1 MQSSAPGFPTSSRG
15 FLVAM
20 TLFGSI
26 SVPALLSADLKLSA
40 DHNETVQEGPAIQ
53 EGPKTQEKATVSP
66 SATPT
71 ASPSSTPAATSSDD
85 AKTASQPENTK
96 PKSAQSSRGLPPQDI
111 PGPPKTERQLAEER
125 KARDAARKRGEIT
138 FDDLKFD
145 IEKGG
150 EYKPEMISPA
160 IKDLE
165 KKTLKIRGFILPNSV
180 FQTNGIKQFVLV
192 RDNRECCFGPG
203 AAIYDCVW
211 VEMAAGKTA
220 TFSTQVVTVKGKF
233 AIDEETFKNT
243 DGYAIFKMTAE
254 EVK

>member
-1 MQSSAPGFPTSSRG
+1 MQSSAPGFPSSSKG

-26 SVPALLSADLKLSA
+26 GAPALLSADLKLSA
-40 DHNETVQEGPAIQ
+40 DHNETIQEGPATQ
-53 EGPKTQEKATVSP
+53 ENPATQEKVTTS
-66 SATPT
+66 
-71 ASPSSTPAATSSDD
+71 PAATSSDD
-85 AKTASQPENTK
+85 AKTASEPVNTK
-96 PKSAQSSRGLPPQDI
+96 PKTAQSSRGLPPQDI

-125 KARDAARKRGEIT
+125 KARDAAKKRGEIT

-150 EYKPEMISPA
+150 EYKPEMITPS

-165 KKTLKIRGFILPNSV
+165 KKTLKLRGFILPNSV

-203 AAIYDCVW
+203 AAIYDCIW

-220 TFSTQVVTVKGKF
+220 AFSTQVVTVKGKF

>member
-1 MQSSAPGFPTSSRG
+1 MQSSAAGFPASSRG

-26 SVPALLSADLKLSA
+26 WAPALSSADLKLSA
-40 DHNETVQEGPAIQ
+40 DHDETVQEGPT
-53 EGPKTQEKATVSP
+53 TQEKATVSP
-66 SATPT
+66 PASPTATPT
-71 ASPSSTPAATSSDD
+71 DD
-85 AKTASQPENTK
+85 AKTASETENTK
-96 PKSAQSSRGLPPQDI
+96 PKSAQSSRGIPPQDN

-150 EYKPEMISPA
+150 EYKPEMITPA

-165 KKTLKIRGFILPNSV
+165 KKTVKLRGFILPNSV
-180 FQTNGIKQFVLV
+180 FQTSGIKQFVLV

-220 TFSTQVVTVKGKF
+220 AFSTQVVTVKGKF

>member
-1 MQSSAPGFPTSSRG
+1 MQSSAPSFPTSSRG

-26 SVPALLSADLKLSA
+26 WAPALLSADLKLSA
-40 DHNETVQEGPAIQ
+40 DHNETIQEGPA
-53 EGPKTQEKATVSP
+53 TQEKA
-66 SATPT
+66 ATSPT
-71 ASPSSTPAATSSDD
+71 ASPTATSSDD
-85 AKTASQPENTK
+85 AKTASEPENTK
-96 PKSAQSSRGLPPQDI
+96 PKTAQSSRGLPPQDI

-150 EYKPEMISPA
+150 EYKPEMITPT

-165 KKTLKIRGFILPNSV
+165 KKTLKLRGFILPNSV

-220 TFSTQVVTVKGKF
+220 AFSTQVVTVKGKF

>member
-1 MQSSAPGFPTSSRG
+1 MQSSAPGFPASSRG
-15 FLVAM
+15 LLVAM
-20 TLFGSI
+20 TLFGS
-26 SVPALLSADLKLSA
+26 VWAPALLSADLKLSP
-40 DHNETVQEGPAIQ
+40 DHNETVQENPA
-53 EGPKTQEKATVSP
+53 TQEKATTSP
-66 SATPT
+66 SA
-71 ASPSSTPAATSSDD
+71 SPAATSSDD
-85 AKTASQPENTK
+85 AKTASEPENTK
-96 PKSAQSSRGLPPQDI
+96 PKSPQNGRGLPPQEI

-125 KARDAARKRGEIT
+125 KARDAAKKRGEIT

-145 IEKGG
+145 IEKDG
-150 EYKPEMISPA
+150 EYKPEMITPA

>member
-1 MQSSAPGFPTSSRG
+1 
-15 FLVAM
+15 M

-26 SVPALLSADLKLSA
+26 WAPALLSADLKLSA
-40 DHNETVQEGPAIQ
+40 DHNETVQEGPTTQ
-53 EGPKTQEKATVSP
+53 ENPATQEKATTS
-66 SATPT
+66 TT
-71 ASPSSTPAATSSDD
+71 ASPAASPTATSSDD
-85 AKTASQPENTK
+85 AKTASEPENTK
-96 PKSAQSSRGLPPQDI
+96 PKSAQNGRGLPPQDI

-125 KARDAARKRGEIT
+125 KARDAAKKRGEIT

>member
-1 MQSSAPGFPTSSRG
+1 MQSSAPGFPASSRG
-15 FLVAM
+15 FLVAI

-26 SVPALLSADLKLSA
+26 GSPALLSADLKLSA
-40 DHNETVQEGPAIQ
+40 DHNETIQ
-53 EGPKTQEKATVSP
+53 EGPESQENLATQEKATNSP
-66 SATPT
+66 SANPT
-71 ASPSSTPAATSSDD
+71 ATPSND
-85 AKTASQPENTK
+85 AKTASEPENTK
-96 PKSAQSSRGLPPQDI
+96 PKTAQSSRGLPPQDI

-125 KARDAARKRGEIT
+125 KARDAAKKRGEIT

-150 EYKPEMISPA
+150 EYKPEMITPA

-220 TFSTQVVTVKGKF
+220 AFSTQVVTVKGKF

-243 DGYAIFKMTAE
+243 DGYAIFKMTAD

>member
-1 MQSSAPGFPTSSRG
+1 MHTSARDFPAKSSG
-15 FLVAM
+15 FLIAM
-20 TLFGSI
+20 TLVGSMGAP
-26 SVPALLSADLKLSA
+26 SLLSAK
-40 DHNETVQEGPAIQ
+40 HNETVQESSN
-53 EGPKTQEKATVSP
+53 TQEKAKTD
-66 SATPT
+66 
-71 ASPSSTPAATSSDD
+71 SSTAPSDD
-85 AKTASQPENTK
+85 AKTTAGAETTK
-96 PKSAQSSRGLPPQDI
+96 PKSARSIRGVSPIDTPAT
-111 PGPPKTERQLAEER
+111 PKTERQLAEER
-125 KARDAARKRGEIT
+125 SARDAARKRGEIT

-150 EYKPEMISPA
+150 KFKSEMITPA

-165 KKTLKIRGFILPNSV
+165 KKTLKLRGFILPNSV
-180 FQTNGIKQFVLV
+180 FQTSGIKQFVLV

-211 VEMAAGKTA
+211 VEMAAGKSA

-233 AIDEETFKNT
+233 EVDAETFENT

>member
-1 MQSSAPGFPTSSRG
+1 MQSSAPGFPASSRG

-20 TLFGSI
+20 TLFGF
-26 SVPALLSADLKLSA
+26 VWAPALLSAHLKLSA
-40 DHNETVQEGPAIQ
+40 DHNETVQEGPTA
-53 EGPKTQEKATVSP
+53 QEKATTSP
-66 SATPT
+66 T
-71 ASPSSTPAATSSDD
+71 ATSSDD
-85 AKTASQPENTK
+85 AKTASEPENTK
-96 PKSAQSSRGLPPQDI
+96 PKSAQNGRGLPPQDI

-125 KARDAARKRGEIT
+125 KARDAAKKRGEIT

-220 TFSTQVVTVKGKF
+220 AFSTQVVTVKGKF

>member
-1 MQSSAPGFPTSSRG
+1 MQSSALGFPASSRG
-15 FLVAM
+15 LLVAM

-26 SVPALLSADLKLSA
+26 WSPTLLFADLKLSA
-40 DHNETVQEGPAIQ
+40 DRNETVQEGPATQ
-53 EGPKTQEKATVSP
+53 ENPETQEKASTSP
-66 SATPT
+66 AASPTATP
-71 ASPSSTPAATSSDD
+71 SDD
-85 AKTASQPENTK
+85 AKTASEPVNTK

-125 KARDAARKRGEIT
+125 KARDAAKKRGEIT

-145 IEKGG
+145 IEKDG
-150 EYKPEMISPA
+150 EYKPEMITPA

-165 KKTLKIRGFILPNSV
+165 KKTLKLRGFILPNSV

-220 TFSTQVVTVKGKF
+220 AFSTQVVTVKGKF

>member
-1 MQSSAPGFPTSSRG
+1 MKSSAPGFPASSRG

-26 SVPALLSADLKLSA
+26 WAPSRLSADLTLSS
-40 DHNETVQEGPAIQ
+40 DHNETVQEGPA
-53 EGPKTQEKATVSP
+53 TQEKATTIPTGSP
-66 SATPT
+66 TATPT
-71 ASPSSTPAATSSDD
+71 DD
-85 AKTASQPENTK
+85 AKTASEPENTK
-96 PKSAQSSRGLPPQDI
+96 PKTAQSSRGLPPQEI

-150 EYKPEMISPA
+150 EYKPEMITPA

>member
-20 TLFGSI
+20 TLFGF
-26 SVPALLSADLKLSA
+26 VWAPALPSADLKLSA
-40 DHNETVQEGPAIQ
+40 DHNETVQEGPT
-53 EGPKTQEKATVSP
+53 TQEKATTSP
-66 SATPT
+66 T
-71 ASPSSTPAATSSDD
+71 ATSSDD
-85 AKTASQPENTK
+85 AKTASEPENTK
-96 PKSAQSSRGLPPQDI
+96 PKSAQRGRGIPSQDI

-165 KKTLKIRGFILPNSV
+165 KKTLKLRGFILPNSV

-203 AAIYDCVW
+203 AALYDCVW

>member
-1 MQSSAPGFPTSSRG
+1 MHTSARDFPAKSIG
-15 FLVAM
+15 FLVAI
-20 TLFGSI
+20 TLVGSI
-26 SVPALLSADLKLSA
+26 WAPSLLSAA
-40 DHNETVQEGPAIQ
+40 HQETVQEGAT
-53 EGPKTQEKATVSP
+53 TQEKAKIDSSP
-66 SATPT
+66 
-71 ASPSSTPAATSSDD
+71 TSSDN
-85 AKTASQPENTK
+85 AKTTAGAENTK
-96 PKSAQSSRGLPPQDI
+96 PKSAQSIRGVSPIDTPT
-111 PGPPKTERQLAEER
+111 PPKTERQLAEER

-150 EYKPEMISPA
+150 EYKPEMITPA

-165 KKTLKIRGFILPNSV
+165 KKTLKLRGFILPNSV
-180 FQTNGIKQFVLV
+180 FQTSGIKQFVLV

-233 AIDEETFKNT
+233 EVDAETFENT